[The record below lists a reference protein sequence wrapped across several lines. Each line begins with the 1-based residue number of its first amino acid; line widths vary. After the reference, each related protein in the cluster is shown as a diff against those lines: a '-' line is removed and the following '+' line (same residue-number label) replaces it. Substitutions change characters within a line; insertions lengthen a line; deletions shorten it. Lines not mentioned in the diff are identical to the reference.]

1 MASLTDSSPLLAAE
15 SSTTVDSSPLL
26 ETSSNTKIGSKIKSV
41 KNNYHALGKTLYD
54 FHLIIMLVNMFGV
67 LLSDI

>member
-15 SSTTVDSSPLL
+15 ESSTVDSSPLL
-26 ETSSNTKIGSKIKSV
+26 ETSEKIGSKIKSV

-54 FHLIIMLVNMFGV
+54 YHLIMMLVYMFGV
-67 LLSDI
+67 LLSDT